1 MHPRGGSPL
10 ADFSGPTFGEWVAT
24 GPAFSTRPQ
33 PDDLAPRAAASG
45 HVALQ
50 PVGLPAAHSGLI
62 ADKIPGVLRS
72 PTFTIEKP
80 RLYYHLW
87 GTAGKVR
94 LILDGFQL
102 IQNPIYG
109 GLEFASGGPVPHW
122 HEQNVEKWVGHRAYI
137 ELIDDGDGWLALDQV
152 VQAEQSPAPASANA
166 LVAAL
171 LSDSALQSPADLA
184 AGYRRLL
191 DKAINDW
198 LAAVGK

>member
-1 MHPRGGSPL
+1 M
-10 ADFSGPTFGEWVAT
+10 
-24 GPAFSTRPQ
+24 
-33 PDDLAPRAAASG
+33 
-45 HVALQ
+45 
-50 PVGLPAAHSGLI
+50 
-62 ADKIPGVLRS
+62 LRS

-152 VQAEQSPAPASANA
+152 VQAEQLPAPASANA

-171 LSDSALQSPADLA
+171 LSDSARTIP
-184 AGYRRLL
+184 RRP
-191 DKAINDW
+191 
-198 LAAVGK
+198 GG